1 MQHTLHWG
9 ELNRRPLRPTF
20 WQRHPA
26 LLTATTCF
34 CIGAA
39 YTAAVLAVM

>member
-1 MQHTLHWG
+1 MLPLTYS

-26 LLTATTCF
+26 LLTVTTFF

-39 YTAAVLAVM
+39 YTAAVLATV